1 MRTAMPSK
9 YFEQKFLPNAAV
21 ALSKTL
27 TATIELTTPAI
38 VCGTAQIIVYK
49 ALTAQVREKSQIAK
63 RRISMFGMIR
73 SKTTPPAV
81 MDVSVDLEFPGFEEE
96 LAISAAEFGDTPLP
110 DAEQVVGAPEAE
122 EIAAVADE
130 APDEPQQ
137 IKQSSHTQAALGA
150 LCAFEEQMRGAKTDF
165 DAIESAM
172 STIRGAH
179 ESFSR
184 FLGGLR
190 AAILRLNELEEA
202 NAGFATEN
210 RRLVHL
216 LEQSKHQQSHYQT
229 MNEASKRRIELLVM
243 DYDEVKVG
251 LGRAQMETIEASNAL
266 AEVETERAALIY
278 ELATKSA
285 SVDRLLRENELLR
298 QKNVNEQISY
308 AGLEQR
314 NLDCE
319 RKLEEISTIRKAE
332 SAEMAEL
339 RLRFDNSEKEC
350 RRLQK
355 QSEMAQ
361 IRLAETQERNMTLE
375 ADLEELTSRN
385 ASTIEGFRSESEI
398 LKAKL
403 ETASRRNVADAD
415 EIVTLKQQLGEALAA
430 TNVAEIQLAWANGQ
444 LGAQHSARQLR
455 DAIVLEPADEEPNV
469 IGITSFDNKRRA
481 NKTTALTAAVRANR
495 ANKGHVRM
503 NRAKQKQR

>member
-1 MRTAMPSK
+1 M
-9 YFEQKFLPNAAV
+9 
-21 ALSKTL
+21 
-27 TATIELTTPAI
+27 
-38 VCGTAQIIVYK
+38 
-49 ALTAQVREKSQIAK
+49 
-63 RRISMFGMIR
+63 
-73 SKTTPPAV
+73 
-81 MDVSVDLEFPGFEEE
+81 
-96 LAISAAEFGDTPLP
+96 
-110 DAEQVVGAPEAE
+110 
-122 EIAAVADE
+122 
-130 APDEPQQ
+130 
-137 IKQSSHTQAALGA
+137 
-150 LCAFEEQMRGAKTDF
+150 
-165 DAIESAM
+165 
-172 STIRGAH
+172 
-179 ESFSR
+179 
-184 FLGGLR
+184 
-190 AAILRLNELEEA
+190 
-202 NAGFATEN
+202 
-210 RRLVHL
+210 
-216 LEQSKHQQSHYQT
+216 EQSKHQQSHYQT

-319 RKLEEISTIRKAE
+319 RKLEEISTIRKVE

-355 QSEMAQ
+355 LSEMAQ

-385 ASTIEGFRSESEI
+385 ASTIEGFRSESEV